1 MRAGWWMAV
10 AGMVVWFAEADAI
23 VLYLGLPDGRAA
35 AYATGDAG
43 WTRAEWADLPDIGA
57 NAFPALADLDDD
69 GDLDALV
76 GHGGG

>member
-1 MRAGWWMAV
+1 MAV
-10 AGMVVWFAEADAI
+10 AGMVVWFAEADAT

-35 AYATGDAG
+35 AY
-43 WTRAEWADLPDIGA
+43 
-57 NAFPALADLDDD
+57 ADLDDD